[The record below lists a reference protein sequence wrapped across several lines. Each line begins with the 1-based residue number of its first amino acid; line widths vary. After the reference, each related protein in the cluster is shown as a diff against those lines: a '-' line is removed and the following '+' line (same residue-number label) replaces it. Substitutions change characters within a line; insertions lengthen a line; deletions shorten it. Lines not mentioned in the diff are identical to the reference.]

1 MRRWMRWTPA
11 LATLALA
18 GCAGMGGMGSLEEIL
33 GSMGGL
39 GNSVRGE
46 VEWVDTGRR
55 ELQVRSGWSGSTRMS
70 YDSRTQVYYR
80 DERYP
85 VSALSVGD
93 VISAQVERDRRG
105 ELHARQIYVQQTR
118 DVDRDRDR
126 DRDRDDRDD
135 RAGRV
140 ERFDGRVGWVEHQ
153 RGRFELRT
161 SRGAW
166 TVSLPYNASGST
178 RDRFARLRG
187 GQSVRIDGE
196 VLGSG
201 RVELVRFR

>member
-1 MRRWMRWTPA
+1 MRWTPA
-11 LATLALA
+11 LALLALT
-18 GCAGMGGMGSLEEIL
+18 GCAGMSGMGSLEEIL
-33 GSMGGL
+33 GGMGGM

-55 ELQVRSGWSGSTRMS
+55 ELQVRSGWSGSTRLS

-93 VISAQVERDRRG
+93 LVSAQVERDRRG
-105 ELHARQIYVQQTR
+105 DAYARQIYVERTR
-118 DVDRDRDR
+118 DVY
-126 DRDRDDRDD
+126 DDRDD

-140 ERFDGRVGWVEHQ
+140 ERFDGQVGSVDRQ
-153 RGRFELRT
+153 RGRFALRT
-161 SRGAW
+161 SRGNW
-166 TVSLPYNASGST
+166 TVTLPYNASNST
-178 RDRFARLRG
+178 RDRFARLRS
-187 GQSVRIDGE
+187 GQSVRIEGE